1 MLCTNLLLGD
11 HLSSKLPEKG
21 KILVP
26 VDGSES
32 SNQALS
38 YAIDFA
44 MKYSARITLVHV
56 APYPAIFTGITTTTT
71 TILTDSMLVQNGKQI
86 LSDSLRDVEKIGIQ
100 ASTKLLRGHPGMKI
114 VQYAKDEDFDLIV
127 MGNRGLSGIS
137 RFIMGSV
144 SHYVV
149 DHAQCPVTIV
159 K

>member
-11 HLSSKLPEKG
+11 HLSSKLPEEG

-32 SNQALS
+32 SNQAVS

-44 MKYSARITLVHV
+44 MKYSARISLLHV
-56 APYPAIFTGITTTTT
+56 APYPTIFTGITTTTT
-71 TILTDSMLVQNGKQI
+71 TTLTDSMLIQNGKQI
-86 LSDSLRDVEKIGIQ
+86 LSDCLRDVEKIGIQ

>member
-1 MLCTNLLLGD
+1 MLCNNLYLGD
-11 HLSSKLPEKG
+11 FLSSKLPEEG

-38 YAIDFA
+38 YALDLAIR
-44 MKYSARITLVHV
+44 YSARMTLVHV
-56 APYPAIFTGITTTTT
+56 APYLTIFTGVTTTTT
-71 TILTDSMLVQNGKQI
+71 TVLTDSMLVQNGKQI
-86 LSDSLRDVEKIGIQ
+86 LSDCLSEVEKIGVQ
-100 ASTKLLRGHPGMKI
+100 ASTQLLRGHPGMKI
-114 VQYAKDEDFDLIV
+114 VQYAKDESFDLIV

-137 RFIMGSV
+137 RFVMGSV

-149 DHAQCPVTIV
+149 DHAQCPVIIV

>member
-32 SNQALS
+32 SNKALS

-44 MKYSARITLVHV
+44 MRYSAEITLVHV

-71 TILTDSMLVQNGKQI
+71 TTLTDSMLIQNGKQI
-86 LSDSLRDVEKIGIQ
+86 LSDSLRDVEKKGIQ
-100 ASTKLLRGHPGMKI
+100 ASTKLLRGHPGLQI
-114 VQYAKDEDFDLIV
+114 VQYATDESFDLIV

-137 RFIMGSV
+137 RFFMGSV

>member
-1 MLCTNLLLGD
+1 MLCTNLFLGD
-11 HLSSKLPEKG
+11 FLSSKLPEKG

-38 YAIDFA
+38 YAIDLA
-44 MKYSARITLVHV
+44 MRYSARITLVHV
-56 APYPAIFTGITTTTT
+56 APYPTVFTGITTTTT
-71 TILTDSMLVQNGKQI
+71 TVLTDNMLVQNGKQI
-86 LSDSLRDVEKIGIQ
+86 LNDCLREIEKIKVQ
-100 ASTKLLRGHPGMKI
+100 ASTQLLRGHPGMKI
-114 VQYAKDEDFDLIV
+114 VQYAKDEGFDLIV

-137 RFIMGSV
+137 RFFMGSV

>member
-1 MLCTNLLLGD
+1 MLYTNLLLGGF
-11 HLSSKLPEKG
+11 LSSKLPEKG

-38 YAIDFA
+38 YAIYFA
-44 MKYSARITLVHV
+44 MRYSAKITLVHI
-56 APYPAIFTGITTTTT
+56 APYPTIFTGVTTTTT
-71 TILTDSMLVQNGKQI
+71 TVLTDSMLVENGNQI
-86 LSDSLRDVEKIGIQ
+86 LSDCLREVEKIGVQ
-100 ASTKLLRGHPGMKI
+100 ASTQLLRGHPGMRI
-114 VQYAKDEDFDLIV
+114 VQYAKDEGFDLIV

-137 RFIMGSV
+137 RFFMGSV

>member
-1 MLCTNLLLGD
+1 
-11 HLSSKLPEKG
+11 LSSKLPEKG

-32 SNQALS
+32 SNEALS
-38 YAIDFA
+38 YAIDLT
-44 MKYSARITLVHV
+44 MRYSARITLVHV
-56 APYPAIFTGITTTTT
+56 APYPTIFTGVTTTTT
-71 TILTDSMLVQNGKQI
+71 TVLTDSMLVQNGNQI
-86 LSDSLRDVEKIGIQ
+86 LSDCLRVVEKIGVQ
-100 ASTKLLRGHPGMKI
+100 ANTQLLRGHPGMNI
-114 VQYAKDEDFDLIV
+114 VQYAKDKAFDLIV

-137 RFIMGSV
+137 RFVMGSV

>member
-1 MLCTNLLLGD
+1 MLCTNLFLGD
-11 HLSSKLPEKG
+11 FLSSKLPEKG

-38 YAIDFA
+38 YAIDLA
-44 MKYSARITLVHV
+44 IRYSARIKLVHV
-56 APYPAIFTGITTTTT
+56 APYTTIFTGVTTTTT
-71 TILTDSMLVQNGKQI
+71 TVLTDSMLVQNGKQV
-86 LSDSLRDVEKIGIQ
+86 LSDCLREVEKIGVK
-100 ASTKLLRGHPGMKI
+100 ASTQLLRGHPGMKI
-114 VQYAKDEDFDLIV
+114 VQYAKDEGFNLIV

-137 RFIMGSV
+137 RFVMGSV